1 MREDSSKPMMPAA
14 AMSSPQ
20 KSERR
25 GAPRHPFMA
34 SAEETDLASGTR
46 LSARVSELSLK
57 GCYLDTLNPFPKGT
71 KIRLVIFHGGATFT
85 VHDTVIYPQP
95 NMGMGVVFSAVEPE
109 QVEVLTKWLAELNG
123 LIGEV
128 VETSAS
134 FEARFR
140 ATTLPDQL
148 KADARSDD
156 GKGDWR

>member
-1 MREDSSKPMMPAA
+1 MMPAA

-85 VHDTVIYPQP
+85 VHATVIYPQP

-109 QVEVLTKWLAELNG
+109 QLEVLTKWLTESDTPRRAGG
-123 LIGEV
+123 LVSGAASKAV
-128 VETSAS
+128 VPLVEAS
-134 FEARFR
+134 R
-140 ATTLPDQL
+140 
-148 KADARSDD
+148 
-156 GKGDWR
+156 